1 MSIRFALHGFNVTNL
16 TGTLNVLNLTGIV
29 RVEHEHQFDGVGHEI
44 SVRCMFPA
52 AVLQSVLNEG
62 LSLVHV
68 ADAFNQ
74 FVVASHIGVT
84 HNNIAVMR
92 GFK

>member
-1 MSIRFALHGFNVTNL
+1 MTNL
-16 TGTLNVLNLTGIV
+16 TGTLNVLDLTGIV

-62 LSLVHV
+62 LALVHV

-74 FVVASHIGVT
+74 FVVASHIGVIHKT
-84 HNNIAVMR
+84 VAVVR